1 MIPLGVALK
10 FTFTRRLSFT
20 TRKRYQREASD
31 VRRCDMAGLEDLKE
45 TVKESVDGQR
55 RRLREISEFL
65 YENPELGSEEFKA
78 AELITGELEKGGF
91 VVERGILGMPTAFCA
106 TYKGRGDG
114 PRVAVLAEYDALP
127 GVGHGCG
134 HNLIAAS
141 AIGAGIAASRA
152 MDGLDGELLVVGT
165 PAEEGHGPSGGAK
178 VIMAEGGFW
187 DDIDGAIMLH
197 PSSAWGVGSR
207 SLGISTVKMEFEG
220 QTSHAAANPQEGVNA
235 LNAATLAFMATHMLR
250 QEARRDANLVIHGII
265 SEGGLASNVIPDR
278 AVCDFG
284 VRSSDDE
291 YLDEMVDKV
300 ARCAEGAALA
310 MGEKVNVTK
319 RKLYSGKKINEP
331 MVEVLWDNYASLGV
345 EMRPWRESVSGM
357 PMASTDFGDVSQR
370 IPVAGSYIAIAEPG
384 TPGHSVKMA
393 EATMTEKGQEAM
405 ITGAKALAM
414 TLVELLARP
423 EKLRRAKKYFESH

>member
-1 MIPLGVALK
+1 MASLDGLK
-10 FTFTRRLSFT
+10 DKVKEAVEEQ
-20 TRKRYQREASD
+20 RKR
-31 VRRCDMAGLEDLKE
+31 LH
-45 TVKESVDGQR
+45 
-55 RRLREISEFL
+55 EISEFL

-78 AELITGELEKGGF
+78 AELLTGELEKSGF
-91 VVERGILGMPTAFCA
+91 DVERGILGMPTAFCA
-106 TYKGRGDG
+106 TCKGGGKG

-141 AIGAGIAASRA
+141 AIGAGIAASKA
-152 MDGLDGELLVVGT
+152 MDKLDGEVLVVGT

-178 VIMAEGGFW
+178 VIMAEKGFW

-197 PSSAWGVGSR
+197 PSSSWGAGSR
-207 SLGISTVKMEFEG
+207 SLGISLVKMEFKG
-220 QTSHAAANPQEGVNA
+220 QTSHAAASPQEGVNA

-265 SEGGLASNVIPDR
+265 SEGGLASNIIPDR

-284 VRSSDDE
+284 VRSSDDT

-310 MGEKVNVTK
+310 MGAKVHITM
-319 RKLYSGKKINEP
+319 RKLYSGNKINEP
-331 MVEVLWDNYASLGV
+331 LVEVLWNNYHNQGV
-345 EMRPWRESVSGM
+345 EMKPWKESVNGM

-370 IPVAGSYIAIAEPG
+370 IPVAGSYIGVTEPG
-384 TPGHSVKMA
+384 TPGHSVQMA

-405 ITGAKALAM
+405 IIGTKALAM
-414 TLVELLARP
+414 TLVELLAMP
-423 EKLRRAKKYFESH
+423 EKLKKAKEYFDSH

>member
-1 MIPLGVALK
+1 MDSP
-10 FTFTRRLSFT
+10 
-20 TRKRYQREASD
+20 D
-31 VRRCDMAGLEDLKE
+31 VREIRMASLEDLKDKVRE
-45 TVKESVDGQR
+45 AVEEQR
-55 RRLREISEFL
+55 QRLHEISEFL

-78 AELITGELEKGGF
+78 AELLIGELERNGF
-91 VVERGILGMPTAFCA
+91 DVERGILGMPTAFCA
-106 TYKGRGDG
+106 TYRGRGRG

-141 AIGAGIAASRA
+141 AIGAGIAASKV
-152 MDGLDGELLVVGT
+152 MDKLDGEVLVVGT
-165 PAEEGHGPSGGAK
+165 PAEEGRGPSGGAK
-178 VIMAEGGFW
+178 VIMAEKGFW

-197 PSSAWGVGSR
+197 PSSAWGAGSR
-207 SLGISTVKMEFEG
+207 SLGISLVKMEFEG
-220 QTSHAAANPQEGVNA
+220 QTSHAAASPQEGVNA

-265 SEGGLASNVIPDR
+265 SEGGLASNIIPDR

-310 MGEKVNVTK
+310 MGAKVNITK
-319 RKLYSGKKINEP
+319 RKLYSGNKINEP
-331 MVEVLWDNYASLGV
+331 LVEVLWNNYHNQGV
-345 EMRPWRESVSGM
+345 EMKPWKESVNGM

-370 IPVAGSYIAIAEPG
+370 IPVAGSYIGVTEPG
-384 TPGHSVKMA
+384 TPGHSVQMA

-405 ITGAKALAM
+405 IIGTKALAM
-414 TLVELLARP
+414 TLVELLAMP
-423 EKLRRAKKYFESH
+423 EKLKEAKRYFDSH